1 MFIDI
6 AELTALIQ
14 LIYLRKGIETAKDH
28 ERSNE
33 NEWDRINERTT
44 KPKEQHKMMASL
56 TIWSIDDK
64 VDVCHEMFR

>member
-1 MFIDI
+1 MLIDI

-33 NEWDRINERTT
+33 KKNNEWDRMERGT
-44 KPKEQHKMMASL
+44 KPEENTKLWH
-56 TIWSIDDK
+56 
-64 VDVCHEMFR
+64 R